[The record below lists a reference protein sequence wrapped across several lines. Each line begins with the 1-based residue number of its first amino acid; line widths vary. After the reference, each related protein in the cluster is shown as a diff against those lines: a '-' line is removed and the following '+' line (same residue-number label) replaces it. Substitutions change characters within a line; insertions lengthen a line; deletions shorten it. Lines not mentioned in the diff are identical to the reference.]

1 MKRKERDAFEDAVE
15 FEDDMTEDSS
25 EIIADDM
32 DQAKSKDYASGMIPR
47 DLFQYKRMRM
57 QPEASTDFPGQID
70 KDWVLANMKG
80 DKPNLQQKKFE
91 VGTYL
96 LIRNVFT
103 KKAKVALTDKEGQP
117 IIVNDKP
124 VYYDGRVFDE
134 AFTPV
139 SEYVLSLIKSEL
151 VGSRGM
157 GGDREAVLDIT
168 TGFRKQFERKKSQ
181 EGKMF
186 GMGV

>member
-1 MKRKERDAFEDAVE
+1 MKKKERDKFEDAVE
-15 FEDDMTEDSS
+15 FEEDMGEDTSDV
-25 EIIADDM
+25 IADDM
-32 DQAKSKDYASGMIPR
+32 DLTRQKNYASGVIPQ

-103 KKAKVALTDKEGQP
+103 KKAKVALTDKEGQQV
-117 IIVNDKP
+117 ILNDKP
-124 VYYDGRVFDE
+124 VYFEGRVFDD

-139 SEYVLSLIKSEL
+139 AEYVLSLIKSEL

-168 TGFRKQFERKKSQ
+168 TGFRKQFERKKEQS
-181 EGKMF
+181 GKVF
-186 GMGV
+186 GMGA